1 MRKKMNGRHFLT
13 IILMFN
19 NLTKCTRKTKLFVV
33 NSLRFLFTK
42 NKRYIQEVYPLILYL
57 GFGRIFDILGS
68 AIDILKHV
76 TELVDEK
83 YVE

>member
-1 MRKKMNGRHFLT
+1 M
-13 IILMFN
+13 
-19 NLTKCTRKTKLFVV
+19 V